1 MPPQTRYAKSDDVNI
16 AYQVTGEGPFDLVL
30 VPGWVSHLEN
40 AWEEPSFARFL
51 HRLASFSRLIL
62 IDRRGTGLSDPVAT
76 LPTIEQRM
84 DDVRAVM
91 DAAGSKKAA
100 LFGISEGGAM
110 CIVFAAAY
118 PERTSALILYG
129 TFARG
134 LQDPDYPWGVTA
146 AQLDRFLDLI
156 GREWG
161 TGVTAKVFAPSIAHD
176 DRQVEAWGRFE
187 RLAVSPGAAR
197 ALIHMSM
204 TTDVRDVLPVIQV
217 PTLVLHKADDPVI
230 KAGSARYIAEHIS
243 GAKYVELPG
252 GDHFAHTEDA
262 NAILDEVQK
271 FLTGARHNPEPDRML
286 ATVMFTDIARATERA
301 VEMGDR
307 QWRDLLEQH
316 HHLVRSELQ
325 RFRGREVDTAGDG
338 FLATFDG
345 PARAIESACAIQK
358 AVAKIGLAIRVGL
371 HTGECEVMGDKISG
385 IAVHIGARVMAEA
398 RPGEVLVSSTVKDLV
413 TGSGLRFID
422 RGKYS
427 LKGIPGEWNL
437 FTVEH
442 CMLFE

>member
-1 MPPQTRYAKSDDVNI
+1 MPPRTRYAKSGDVNI
-16 AYQVTGEGPFDLVL
+16 AYQVTGEGTFDLVL

-40 AWEEPSFARFL
+40 SWEEPSIARFL
-51 HRLASFSRLIL
+51 HRLSSFSRLIL
-62 IDRRGTGLSDPVAT
+62 IDRRGTGLSDPVTT

-91 DAAGSKKAA
+91 DAVGSKKAA
-100 LFGISEGGAM
+100 LFGLSEGGPM
-110 CIVFAAAY
+110 CIVFAATY
-118 PERTSALILYG
+118 PERTSALVLYG

-134 LQDPDYPWGVTA
+134 LYDPEYPWGVA
-146 AQLDRFLDLI
+146 PVKLERFLERID
-156 GREWG
+156 REWG
-161 TGVTAKVFAPSIAHD
+161 TGMTAKIFAPSIAQD
-176 DRQVEAWGRFE
+176 EQQVQSWGRFE

-197 ALIHMSM
+197 ALIHITMN
-204 TTDVRDVLPVIQV
+204 TDVRHALPVIQV
-217 PTLVLHKADDPVI
+217 PTLVLHKIDDPVI
-230 KAGSARYIAEHIS
+230 HVGCARYIAERIA

-252 GDHFAHTEDA
+252 SDHFPWTDDA
-262 NAILDEVQK
+262 NAILDEVQE
-271 FLTGARHNPEPDRML
+271 FLTGDRHHPEPDRML
-286 ATVMFTDIARATERA
+286 ATVMFTDIAGATERA

-316 HHLVRSELQ
+316 HHLVRSKLH
-325 RFRGREVDTAGDG
+325 RFRGREVDTTGDG

-371 HTGECEVMGDKISG
+371 HTGECEVMDGKISG
-385 IAVHIGARVMAEA
+385 IAVHIGARVMAQA

-413 TGSGLRFID
+413 AGSGLRFVD
-422 RGKYS
+422 RGKHN
-427 LKGIPGEWNL
+427 LKGIPGEWHL